1 MKLFAETQAQFQT
14 RLSQEEVLKR
24 LTEYAQPQKSPPGPL
39 QNYKVTVDGQKV
51 VLERKVEARAFFL
64 IKIDCKVEPQVTG
77 TLVKAKIG
85 LRWFGKL
92 IMGSITLLT
101 IPIWIATLAKL
112 VSLSSID
119 TIFSQDFLIVSA
131 MFLMHYGM
139 MMWQFNSYVKDF
151 KEAFC
156 QVLSAQVVE
165 QNS

>member
-1 MKLFAETQAQFQT
+1 MKLFAETETQFQT

-77 TLVKAKIG
+77 TLVRAKIG

-92 IMGSITLLT
+92 IMGITTLFAV
-101 IPIWIATLAKL
+101 PIWIATLAKL

-119 TIFSQDFLIVSA
+119 TIFSKDFLNVSA
-131 MFLMHYGM
+131 LFLIAYGT

-151 KEAFC
+151 KEAFG
-156 QVLSAQVVE
+156 QVLGAQEVE
-165 QNS
+165 QV

>member
-1 MKLFAETQAQFQT
+1 MKLFAETETQFQT

-92 IMGSITLLT
+92 LMGSIALLT

-119 TIFSQDFLIVSA
+119 TIFSKDFLSVSA
-131 MFLMHYGM
+131 LFLIAYGT

-151 KEAFC
+151 KETFG
-156 QVLSAQVVE
+156 QVLGAQVVE
-165 QNS
+165 QV